1 MFEEIDKIV
10 AKFFAAADEFIAGRK
25 SPEIPVKTASKRIP
39 VVCYTEV
46 LPGDAIAQNIKP
58 LTIVGD
64 QLYKVEMI

>member
-1 MFEEIDKIV
+1 MFEETDKIITR
-10 AKFFAAADEFIAGRK
+10 FFAAADEFIAGRK
-25 SPEIPVKTASKRIP
+25 SPGISVKTANKRIP

-46 LPGDAIAQNIKP
+46 LPGDAITQNIKP